1 MTEDPAFLW
10 DRPTQPPPRPQR
22 SNPQRH
28 DRRPGTP
35 EPPDPPQQPRGITLR
50 DAAARYGVSVGTL
63 RSWAKNGRIDASKDE
78 RGRWLA
84 DPASVAAESARTA
97 GTPPVTRAP
106 GPAPTSTGP
115 TDDGTAMLVPRDAWD
130 RLIDQLGNLHEAG
143 LMLAEARER
152 AVKAETEASFLRE
165 RLAEMRS
172 ERDDLRRTTSR
183 APAATEPPQAV
194 DQPPTGSV
202 SDRARSWAKRLFG

>member
-1 MTEDPAFLW
+1 
-10 DRPTQPPPRPQR
+10 
-22 SNPQRH
+22 
-28 DRRPGTP
+28 
-35 EPPDPPQQPRGITLR
+35 
-50 DAAARYGVSVGTL
+50 
-63 RSWAKNGRIDASKDE
+63 
-78 RGRWLA
+78 
-84 DPASVAAESARTA
+84 
-97 GTPPVTRAP
+97 
-106 GPAPTSTGP
+106 
-115 TDDGTAMLVPRDAWD
+115 
-130 RLIDQLGNLHEAG
+130 
-143 LMLAEARER
+143 MLAEARER